1 MEARGRG
8 RRPGSKNYSREF
20 REMVAAEAN
29 HPERS
34 ISEVA
39 KEHGLNANMV
49 SKWRRDQASRAQPGP
64 LAPVPEQSFLPVQ
77 IAPLSTQRSAV
88 IVERGALHVR
98 FEGPTDLDALRVVLA
113 SLRDVP

>member
-1 MEARGRG
+1 
-8 RRPGSKNYSREF
+8 
-20 REMVAAEAN
+20 MVATEAN

-49 SKWRRDQASRAQPGP
+49 AKWRRDRASRTQPKALP
-64 LAPVPEQSFLPVQ
+64 LATEQSFLPVQ
-77 IAPLSTQRSAV
+77 IAPPSPQQPAV
-88 IVERGALHVR
+88 IVERGAVRVR

>member
-1 MEARGRG
+1 
-8 RRPGSKNYSREF
+8 
-20 REMVAAEAN
+20 MVVSEAN

-39 KEHGLNANMV
+39 KEHGLNANLV
-49 SKWRRDQASRAQPGP
+49 AKWRRDRAGRAQPEALP
-64 LAPVPEQSFLPVQ
+64 QAPEQSFLPVQ
-77 IAPLSTQRSAV
+77 IAPLSTRQSVV
-88 IVERGALHVR
+88 IVECGVLRVR